1 MISRKMFWMTLAAL
15 LLGFFA
21 AVCAFIAGVKIM
33 SIGNGQ
39 SVWIVI
45 GLTAVAL
52 ITGLC
57 ASECWN
63 RRR

>member
-1 MISRKMFWMTLAAL
+1 MISRKMFWTLSAF

-21 AVCAFIAGVKIM
+21 AVCAFIAGAKIM

-52 ITGLC
+52 ITGFC
-57 ASECWN
+57 ASECWDK
-63 RRR
+63 RY